1 MKKSLYWILPIGW
14 MGVIFYSSST
24 PYQEQDIK
32 PFLSDKFDLS
42 FLIPI
47 FENIT
52 FYYHH
57 SEVSVA
63 ALGIEGFIEFFVR
76 KGAHVSVYLILMCL
90 FYYAFKKTLMF
101 SLKTKLIGSFILTSL
116 YAVLDEFHQGFTQN
130 RTPYIGDVG
139 LDMFGAFLAL
149 LIILVIIKFKKRS
162 FSHS

>member
-47 FENIT
+47 FENIM